1 MQGNQSYTVD
11 DILFNA
17 RKEENVIV
25 LNIKNNL
32 LQKATDLSAK
42 ELLFEYLRR
51 VSDDDGI
58 KVILIIGAHD
68 KTGREE
74 YLRFYRNILTTKINP
89 ENLERLYN
97 AVNQFIKRIVCIDKM
112 VVHAD
117 SGKVISL
124 FMNISLACDY
134 RIIGDNTVFQNA
146 YHEIGLMPKG
156 GGAFFLSKISGSG
169 KAAEIMLRDDDISAE
184 EALAYGIVNRIVP
197 SDDLEKV
204 ALKTARKLSRIPLQT
219 LSGIKKLLNYS
230 IDELDKCLELEN
242 HELRKIIRSS
252 GFRKILKR

>member
-1 MQGNQSYTVD
+1 MQDNQSYTVD
-11 DILFNA
+11 DILFKA

-197 SDDLEKV
+197 SDDLEKE
-204 ALKTARKLSRIPLQT
+204 AIKTARKLSRIQLQT

-252 GFRKILKR
+252 GFRKILER

>member
-1 MQGNQSYTVD
+1 MQDNQSYTVD
-11 DILFNA
+11 DILFKA
-17 RKEENVIV
+17 RREENIIV

-112 VVHAD
+112 VVHAVVR
-117 SGKVISL
+117 SV
-124 FMNISLACDY
+124 Y
-134 RIIGDNTVFQNA
+134 RDNASVGIA
-146 YHEIGLMPKG
+146 VGV
-156 GGAFFLSKISGSG
+156 LSK
-169 KAAEIMLRDDDISAE
+169 EL
-184 EALAYGIVNRIVP
+184 
-197 SDDLEKV
+197 
-204 ALKTARKLSRIPLQT
+204 
-219 LSGIKKLLNYS
+219 YS
-230 IDELDKCLELEN
+230 IGEE
-242 HELRKIIRSS
+242 
-252 GFRKILKR
+252 GILQFGQAER